1 MLKGSVHTF
10 ASTCRV
16 ENVDVVK
23 WKGLHPIVVR
33 VHVGNESYFDIMRHE
48 AMKQHS
54 SENWFLG
61 SLELW
66 AQPFSSVNQ
75 FATVLLN
82 KRDKRSTVRM
92 SLSEGNWT
100 LIRPLTENCPPIKGM
115 TGFKFSKQHFPKT
128 RSWMEA
134 TKEPTR
140 LLHLAVFL
148 VSVGDS
154 IYMVERRT
162 GMTKA
167 WLLWIAFAWG
177 RPLGMT

>member
-92 SLSEGNWT
+92 SLSEGN
-100 LIRPLTENCPPIKGM
+100 
-115 TGFKFSKQHFPKT
+115 
-128 RSWMEA
+128 
-134 TKEPTR
+134 
-140 LLHLAVFL
+140 
-148 VSVGDS
+148 
-154 IYMVERRT
+154 
-162 GMTKA
+162 
-167 WLLWIAFAWG
+167 
-177 RPLGMT
+177 